1 MENLLP
7 RVLTGIVVHGKA
19 LARTFDIPTANIEP
33 AGNIDGL
40 AYGVY
45 ASTVTVDGRN
55 YRGVTNLGV
64 RPTVADGDRVN
75 AETFILDFDGD
86 LYGKRITV
94 TLCVFLRPEKKFN
107 SVEELME
114 QIRKDIS
121 YVMIFQKGL

>member
-1 MENLLP
+1 MDYRLP
-7 RVLTGIVVHGKA
+7 HILTGTVTHGKA

-33 AGNIDGL
+33 AENIDGL

-64 RPTVADGDRVN
+64 RPTVADGNKAN
-75 AETFILDFDGD
+75 AETFIRDFDGD

-94 TLCVFLRPEKKFN
+94 TLLEFLRPEKKFD

-114 QIRKDIS
+114 QIRKDIHKAS
-121 YVMIFQKGL
+121 I